1 VQIFC
6 FASIP
11 DQWRRIITALIEDK
25 QEPKCE
31 QPKNTSDT
39 KSENPLVF
47 LMKTE
52 NEILRTEKYTNRNQQ
67 QNPSTE
73 VFSARKP
80 RNRSSPNLK
89 NYQNRKTEN
98 TIISALNSQ

>member
-1 VQIFC
+1 MQIFC

-25 QEPKCE
+25 QDPKCE

-47 LMKTE
+47 LKNTQTVINNKTQVLKFFPHE
-52 NEILRTEKYTNRNQQ
+52 NRETDLVLISKIIKT
-67 QNPSTE
+67 
-73 VFSARKP
+73 AKP
-80 RNRSSPNLK
+80 K
-89 NYQNRKTEN
+89 
-98 TIISALNSQ
+98 IS